1 MNEKVQF
8 YKETKFRK
16 TEIGKIPED
25 WDINEVG
32 NIFGLYKGTTPS
44 TKVPEYW
51 NGKIPFVIP
60 TDITA
65 LESLNKIF
73 LEKTQ
78 KYITEQGLKS
88 KGLKLVP
95 RNSLLLSSRATIGYL
110 AINKI
115 RVAINQGIIS
125 LFPKEKKTDLIFFYY
140 LFLSLRNHLKSL
152 SGGSTFKEISISNFR
167 NVKVPLPPLSEQ
179 QKIAS
184 ILLTIHEAIRK
195 TDEMI
200 ERAQELKRGLMQRLL
215 IKGIGHTKFKTTE
228 VGEIPEEWEVVK
240 LKNVILEV
248 KSGFACGKRDR
259 NGILQLRMDSID
271 AEGWIN
277 TEAGVMV
284 PIPKDVEKYLLRP
297 GDVLFNNTNSVDL
310 IGKTAIFKGEFPKCV
325 YSNHLTRIRVNSNEV
340 IPEWILYLLIRK
352 WRRGVFKAI
361 CHRHVHQA
369 GINNRDLLSLKIPLP
384 SLSEQR
390 EIVSILLAI
399 DDKIGKE
406 KQTKEQLE
414 KTKRWFMQNL
424 LTGKIRVKVN

>member
-1 MNEKVQF
+1 
-8 YKETKFRK
+8 
-16 TEIGKIPED
+16 
-25 WDINEVG
+25 
-32 NIFGLYKGTTPS
+32 
-44 TKVPEYW
+44 
-51 NGKIPFVIP
+51 
-60 TDITA
+60 
-65 LESLNKIF
+65 
-73 LEKTQ
+73 
-78 KYITEQGLKS
+78 
-88 KGLKLVP
+88 
-95 RNSLLLSSRATIGYL
+95 
-110 AINKI
+110 
-115 RVAINQGIIS
+115 
-125 LFPKEKKTDLIFFYY
+125 
-140 LFLSLRNHLKSL
+140 
-152 SGGSTFKEISISNFR
+152 
-167 NVKVPLPPLSEQ
+167 
-179 QKIAS
+179 
-184 ILLTIHEAIRK
+184 
-195 TDEMI
+195 
-200 ERAQELKRGLMQRLL
+200 
-215 IKGIGHTKFKTTE
+215 
-228 VGEIPEEWEVVK
+228 
-240 LKNVILEV
+240 
-248 KSGFACGKRDR
+248 
-259 NGILQLRMDSID
+259 
-271 AEGWIN
+271 
-277 TEAGVMV
+277 MV